1 VRAIGPSFSAPLRA
15 EKGGDMSFLVI
26 GRKERKKKKGDVIQ
40 KISRS
45 KSTPYLNGANGMAFD
60 TDAFALLT
68 DFVKVGR
75 AVETAEDAWM
85 ANIFMSKVCFL

>member
-1 VRAIGPSFSAPLRA
+1 
-15 EKGGDMSFLVI
+15 
-26 GRKERKKKKGDVIQ
+26 
-40 KISRS
+40 
-45 KSTPYLNGANGMAFD
+45 MAFD

>member
-1 VRAIGPSFSAPLRA
+1 
-15 EKGGDMSFLVI
+15 MSFLK
-26 GRKERKKKKGDVIQ
+26 GGKTKKNRRRNPKKKK
-40 KISRS
+40 SRS